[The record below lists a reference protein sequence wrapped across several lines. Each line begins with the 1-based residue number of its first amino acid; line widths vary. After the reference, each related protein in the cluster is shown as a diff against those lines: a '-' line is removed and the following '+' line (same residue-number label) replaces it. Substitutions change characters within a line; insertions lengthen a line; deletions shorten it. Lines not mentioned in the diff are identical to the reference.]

1 MPREKILTVTIHDCE
16 VQAFRAGGPGGQKQN
31 KTSSA
36 VRVKHAPSGAV
47 AECRTHR
54 EQHRNKREAFIKMV
68 NTPAFRYWV
77 DIQTKKIES
86 EEAYLKRMMDPANLK
101 LEVRRDNKWV
111 VVEEQELN

>member
-68 NTPAFRYWV
+68 NTPAFKYWV
-77 DIQTKKIES
+77 EVQTTRIES
-86 EEAYLKRMMDPANLK
+86 EEAYLERMMKPENIK
-101 LEVRRDNKWV
+101 VEVRQGGRWV
-111 VVEEQELN
+111 VSEELNG